1 MNELEGWMDEAWETL
16 ESDGKLWMGDGGRK
30 NITVLTATTAA
41 TTESLTTNTS
51 TNAQERLER
60 IVDAVKALKVNCDEL
75 FYKKSKINHRFFR
88 VFTFQACHDWL
99 KNWLW
104 INIYINHNT
113 TFPPKRHITST
124 SLFYY
129 SETTLPALSLTSTP
143 PTNFFATL
151 TTLNP
156 TNTTFPLFNISS
168 TSSTHHSAAHKY
180 HPPIIQHLINPIF
193 PPLNRA
199 QRK

>member
-1 MNELEGWMDEAWETL
+1 MTAEQLAELSRRWCELLRWMEELRKKENAMKKYSEKMNELEGWMDEAWETL

-30 NITVLTATTAA
+30 NITALTATTAT

-99 KNWLW
+99 KN
-104 INIYINHNT
+104 
-113 TFPPKRHITST
+113 
-124 SLFYY
+124 
-129 SETTLPALSLTSTP
+129 
-143 PTNFFATL
+143 
-151 TTLNP
+151 
-156 TNTTFPLFNISS
+156 
-168 TSSTHHSAAHKY
+168 
-180 HPPIIQHLINPIF
+180 
-193 PPLNRA
+193 
-199 QRK
+199 